1 MRASYTGRSDSSL
14 ADPLLTLNGKQIAM
28 SRLDD
33 LLAVAK
39 KRASNQGL
47 PYEGALTPK
56 EAAEIL
62 QLDSTARLVD
72 VRTAAELDW
81 VGRVPGAIEVEW
93 QRYPGSVPNA
103 NFIADLQQATGSNS
117 GPLFFMCR
125 SGARSSSAA
134 KAATEAGIAPSFN
147 VLEGF
152 EGDKNAEGH
161 RGRINGWRFHGL
173 PWIQS

>member
-1 MRASYTGRSDSSL
+1 
-14 ADPLLTLNGKQIAM
+14 M

-39 KRASNQGL
+39 KRASDLGL
-47 PYEGALTPK
+47 PYAGALTPK
-56 EAAEIL
+56 EVAEIL
-62 QLDSTARLVD
+62 QLDENARLVD
-72 VRTAAELDW
+72 VRTMAELAW
-81 VGRVPGAIEVEW
+81 VGRVPDAIEVEW
-93 QRYPGSVPNA
+93 QRYPGGVPNA
-103 NFIADLQQATGSNS
+103 NFIADLQRATGSNP

-125 SGARSSSAA
+125 SGARSSAA
-134 KAATEAGIAPSFN
+134 ARAATEAGITPCFN

-173 PWIQS
+173 PWVQS

>member
-1 MRASYTGRSDSSL
+1 
-14 ADPLLTLNGKQIAM
+14 M

-33 LLAVAK
+33 LLAAAK
-39 KRASNQGL
+39 KRADDL
-47 PYEGALTPK
+47 ELAYAGALTPK
-56 EAAEIL
+56 EVAEIL
-62 QLDSTARLVD
+62 QLDDTARLVD
-72 VRTAAELDW
+72 VRTAAELAW
-81 VGRVPGAIEVEW
+81 VGRVPDAIEVEW
-93 QRYPGSVPNA
+93 QRYPGGALNS
-103 NFIADLQQATGSNS
+103 NFITDLQRAAGSNH
-117 GPLFFMCR
+117 GALFFMCR

-134 KAATEAGIAPSFN
+134 KAATEAGFAPCFN

>member
-1 MRASYTGRSDSSL
+1 
-14 ADPLLTLNGKQIAM
+14 M

-33 LLAVAK
+33 LYAIARQ
-39 KRASNQGL
+39 RAQEKGL
-47 PYEGALTPK
+47 PYAGALTPT
-56 EAAEIL
+56 EAAEVL
-62 QLDSTARLVD
+62 QLEENARLVD

-93 QRYPGSVPNA
+93 QRYPGGVPNG
-103 NFIADLQQATGSNS
+103 NFVADLQRAVGAAA
-117 GPLFFMCR
+117 PLLFMCR

-134 KAATEAGIAPSFN
+134 KAATEVGMAPCYN

-161 RGRINGWRFHGL
+161 RSRINGWRFHGL
-173 PWIQS
+173 PWVQS